1 MNDQK
6 LEAELYEFA
15 CLPIEKKV
23 DSYSMAHIQTTFR
36 ILIGPIRRSFEY
48 LQEEGAKGVHI
59 R

>member
-6 LEAELYEFA
+6 LEAELYEFV

-23 DSYSMAHIQTTFR
+23 DSMVHIQTTFR
-36 ILIGPIRRSFEY
+36 ILIGPVRRSFEY